1 MTTVASHF
9 HSTLIIIFFRSFPE
23 GCSRETMVEI
33 EVWDYDFAR
42 FDEKIGSVQVS
53 LGALERKIPVD
64 LVPVASGQILI
75 VSANFKAEVYDS
87 RRVPTI

>member
-1 MTTVASHF
+1 
-9 HSTLIIIFFRSFPE
+9 
-23 GCSRETMVEI
+23 MVEI

-64 LVPVASGQILI
+64 LVPVAKGQIEI
-75 VSANFKAEVYDS
+75 MSANFKAVPEAPGLTVYDS
-87 RRVPTI
+87 HRVPTI